1 MSPSAPRTALRGVY
15 GDRLKVVVSAP
26 PEDNRAN
33 HELVEALA
41 GWLGLRREQ
50 VRVEAGLSS
59 RDKVILVSGLSEVEL
74 RSRLAVLLAKSRP

>member
-1 MSPSAPRTALRGVY
+1 M
-15 GDRLKVVVSAP
+15 VVSAP